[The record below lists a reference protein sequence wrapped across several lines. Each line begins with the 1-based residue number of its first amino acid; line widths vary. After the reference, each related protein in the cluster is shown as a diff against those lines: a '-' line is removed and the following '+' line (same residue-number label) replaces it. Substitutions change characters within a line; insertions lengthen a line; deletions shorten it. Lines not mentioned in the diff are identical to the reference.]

1 MEENVISH
9 RVSCLIG
16 TSQLVDTKQA
26 YKEASL
32 ALKSSAFQPFKDMK
46 PKIRFILVYFSR
58 NHNATL
64 LHNLLVEDFP
74 QTLFLG
80 GVPDVQ
86 KTLEG
91 NSSRLHLTSRNNTT
105 IQNVPV
111 PLLES
116 CYLQLIGLI
125 TPNVD
130 FFVGTGQPATTPQAL
145 AVSLRQIISAATPT
159 ILEQIPAYEN
169 GFFVL
174 TPSLLRGKLLS
185 SVKKEFKLLNRR
197 IPFVGGP
204 IEEKSPVISNEGVTE
219 NGLGLALCVHS
230 PLNSSSIGNIFHEY
244 PCIEAN
250 LHIGQRIRQFNHK
263 WLFLSSFNSQETN
276 CSTIQAI
283 NRLIDVE
290 KLSPHIFVLKNS
302 YGNIK
307 LTLEPRFNGT
317 TFTSKELDLVGRVS
331 EGYLHY
337 FEVTLDFTIQKL
349 FHLSEPRFSFQ
360 RGENHKVLVSNP
372 HGVGLR
378 HDKNSNI
385 LAGTLAAQ
393 TNSSILLA
401 NTSRTFRDWNSVFD
415 PSKNLYV
422 QQIMLARPE
431 IVLDIHTMKN
441 YLHSEIDL
449 GTCGGYSC
457 SKDILE
463 KLETVL
469 QQSFKV
475 TPGVIW
481 SGGAITQ
488 LCGDEGINAIQL
500 EVSRTVIDD
509 PNRRQILLE
518 HLKEFV
524 KIFALS

>member
-1 MEENVISH
+1 M
-9 RVSCLIG
+9 
-16 TSQLVDTKQA
+16 VDTKQA
-26 YKEASL
+26 YEEASL
-32 ALKSSAFQPFKDMK
+32 ALKSSVLQPFKDIK

-64 LHNLLVEDFP
+64 LQNLLVKDFP

-86 KTLEG
+86 KTLDS
-91 NSSRLHLTSRNNTT
+91 NSPKLDLKWRDA
-105 IQNVPV
+105 PV
-111 PLLES
+111 PLLAS
-116 CYLQLIGLI
+116 CYLQLVGLI

-145 AVSLRQIISAATPT
+145 TMSLRQITSAVNPI
-159 ILEQIPAYEN
+159 ILEQIPPYIN

-174 TPSLLRGKLLS
+174 TPALLRGKLLS
-185 SVKKEFKLLNRR
+185 SVKKEFMVLNRR

-204 IEEKSPVISNEGVTE
+204 VESPCPIISNEGVTE
-219 NGLGLALCVHS
+219 NGLGLALCLHS
-230 PLNSSSIGNIFHEY
+230 ALNSSSIGNIFHEY
-244 PCIEAN
+244 PCIETS

-263 WLFLSSFNSQETN
+263 WLFLSPFNSLETN
-276 CSTIQAI
+276 LSTIQAI

-290 KLSPHIFVLKNS
+290 KLSSRSFVLKNS

-307 LTLEPRFNGT
+307 LTLEPRYSGT
-317 TFTSKELDLVGRVS
+317 AFVSKELDLVGQVS

-337 FEVTLDFTIQKL
+337 FEVALDFTIQKL

-360 RGENHKVLVSNP
+360 RGKNHKVLISNP

-378 HDKNSNI
+378 HDKHSNI
-385 LAGTLAAQ
+385 LASMLAAQ
-393 TNSSILLA
+393 TNSSMLLA
-401 NTSRTFRDWNSVFD
+401 NTSRTFRDWNAVFD
-415 PSKNLYV
+415 LSENFYV
-422 QQIMLARPE
+422 QQIILACPE

-441 YLHSEIDL
+441 YPHTEIDL
-449 GTCGGYSC
+449 GTRGGYSC
-457 SKDILE
+457 SKEVLE

-469 QQSFKV
+469 QQNFKV

-488 LCGDEGINAIQL
+488 LCGDEGINTIQL
-500 EVSRTVIDD
+500 EISRAVIDSSD
-509 PNRRQILLE
+509 RRQVLLE
-518 HLKEFV
+518 RLKEFLRLFV
-524 KIFALS
+524 FS

>member
-1 MEENVISH
+1 M
-9 RVSCLIG
+9 
-16 TSQLVDTKQA
+16 
-26 YKEASL
+26 
-32 ALKSSAFQPFKDMK
+32 
-46 PKIRFILVYFSR
+46 VYFSQ

-64 LHNLLVEDFP
+64 LQNLLVEDFP

-91 NSSRLHLTSRNNTT
+91 HSSRLPLISPNSTPL
-105 IQNVPV
+105 QNVPV

-125 TPNVD
+125 TPHVD
-130 FFVGTGQPATTPQAL
+130 FFVGTGQPATNPQAL
-145 AVSLRQIISAATPT
+145 TNSLRQITSAVSQT
-159 ILEQIPAYEN
+159 ILEQMPAYEN

-174 TPSLLRGKLLS
+174 TPSFLRGKLLS
-185 SVKKEFKLLNRR
+185 SVKKEFKVLNRR

-204 IEEKSPVISNEGVTE
+204 VEEGSPVISNDGVSE
-219 NGLGLALCVHS
+219 NGLGLALCLHS

-244 PCIEAN
+244 PCIEAS
-250 LHIGQRIRQFNHK
+250 LHIGQRIRYFNNK
-263 WLFLSSFNSQETN
+263 WLFLSPFNSLET
-276 CSTIQAI
+276 SYSIIQAVS
-283 NRLIDVE
+283 RLIDVE
-290 KLSPHIFVLKNS
+290 KLSPHTFVLKNS

-317 TFTSKELDLVGRVS
+317 IFASKELDLVGRIS

-337 FEVTLDFTIQKL
+337 FEVALDFTIQKL

-360 RGENHKVLVSNP
+360 IGENHKVLVSNP

-378 HDKNSNI
+378 HDKHSNI
-385 LAGTLAAQ
+385 LAGMLAAQ

-401 NTSRTFRDWNSVFD
+401 NTSRTFQDWNSIFD
-415 PSKNLYV
+415 FSENLYV
-422 QQIMLARPE
+422 QQIMSTRPD

-441 YLHSEIDL
+441 YPHSEIDL

-457 SKDILE
+457 SKKVLE

-469 QQSFKV
+469 QQNFKV

-488 LCGDEGINAIQL
+488 LCGDEGINTIQL
-500 EVSRTVIDD
+500 EISRAVIDD
-509 PNRRQILLE
+509 PDRRQILLE
-518 HLKEFV
+518 RLKEFI
-524 KIFALS
+524 KIFAPS